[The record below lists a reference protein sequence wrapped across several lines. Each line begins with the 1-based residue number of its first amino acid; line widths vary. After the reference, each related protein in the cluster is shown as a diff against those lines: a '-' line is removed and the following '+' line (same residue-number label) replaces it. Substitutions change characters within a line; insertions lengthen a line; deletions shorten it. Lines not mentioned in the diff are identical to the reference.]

1 MSRNKKILK
10 QLLEKITVE
19 EMDVLTDAIRKI
31 MLDDSLSVYDKTDT
45 EYIQSVLLEM
55 AKD

>member
-1 MSRNKKILK
+1 MSRNKEILK

-19 EMDVLTDAIRKI
+19 EMDVLTEAIRKI
-31 MLDDSLSVYDKTDT
+31 ILDDSLSTYDKTDT
-45 EYIQSVLLEM
+45 EYIQSVLLQM